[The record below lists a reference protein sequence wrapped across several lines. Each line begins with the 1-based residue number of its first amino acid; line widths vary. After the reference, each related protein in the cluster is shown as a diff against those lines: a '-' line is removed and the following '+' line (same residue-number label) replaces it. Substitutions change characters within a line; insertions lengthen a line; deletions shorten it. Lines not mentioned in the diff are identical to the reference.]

1 MSTRHTATCHGGA
14 GDATD
19 PGSVAA
25 GVPQVALIGSPNAG
39 KTTLFNALTGLRA
52 KTANYPGI
60 TVTRREGLIALDG
73 RSVRLVDLPG
83 TYSLDPVSPDEQVV
97 ADALHGRVVG
107 IAAPDALVMVADATT
122 LERSLYLVA
131 EVLQL
136 GMPTCLVLTMVD
148 ELAARGG
155 TLSLDRLGDALGVPV
170 IGVVGHRGIGLD
182 QLRQLLH
189 DPLAWSHPVLMPPT
203 DPLERSGWIESVLLR
218 ATGSDHL
225 ALHADSRTRRIDAVL
240 LHPVAGSLAFLA
252 VMLALFQSIFTLATP
267 AADRIDARFASLA
280 DQARDLLPGAFGDL
294 VADGVITGVGGV
306 LVFLPQIVLLLTF
319 LALLEKVGYL
329 ARAAFLADRVMG
341 RFGLEGRSFVAL
353 LSSFAC
359 AIPGIMAARTIPN
372 DRRRLATMMA
382 APLMTCTARLP
393 VYTLLVSAFV
403 TDGAVVGPL
412 RSQGLAMF
420 GLYALGAVSGL
431 VYAGLLSAATRR
443 HGTSP
448 VLLEMPPYR
457 WPTLRSIALQ
467 VWDGAWS
474 FVRKAGTIILVT
486 TVVLWALLRFP
497 GADAPDGLTDAE
509 VASYE
514 MEHSVAGAIGQGL
527 EPVFDPLGFDW
538 RANVAIISSFAA
550 REVFVSTLAIT
561 TASES
566 EDSLADRLAEM
577 RDDSGEPLYD
587 GPTVAALL
595 VFFVYALQ
603 CMSTVAV
610 LRRETNS
617 WRWPLIAVGSMFA
630 VAYVAA
636 LIARTVAVVLS

>member
-1 MSTRHTATCHGGA
+1 VTACHDDGGA
-14 GDATD
+14 LTLLTDA
-19 PGSVAA
+19 
-25 GVPQVALIGSPNAG
+25 PQVALIGSPNAG
-39 KTTLFNALTGLRA
+39 KTTLFNSLTGLRA

-60 TVTRREGLIALDG
+60 TVTRREGSIDHDG
-73 RSVRLVDLPG
+73 VRVRLVDLPG
-83 TYSLDPVSPDEQVV
+83 TYSLDPVSPDEAVV
-97 ADALHGRVVG
+97 ADALHGRVEG

-136 GMPTCLVLTMVD
+136 DLPTCLVLTMVD

-155 TLSLDRLGDALGVPV
+155 TLDLDLLARALGVPV
-170 IGVVGHRGIGLD
+170 IGVIGHRGIGLD
-182 QLRQLLH
+182 ELRVLLR
-189 DPLAWSHPVLMPPT
+189 DPTGWSRPVLSPPV
-203 DPLERSGWIESVLLR
+203 DPLERSEWIASVLLR
-218 ATGSDHL
+218 TTGADHL
-225 ALHADSRTRRIDAVL
+225 ALHADNRTRRIDGVL
-240 LHPVAGSLAFLA
+240 LQPVAGSVVFLA
-252 VMLALFQSIFTLATP
+252 VMLALFQSIFTIAAP
-267 AADRIDARFASLA
+267 AVDWIDARFATLA
-280 DQARDLLPGAFGDL
+280 DHVRGWFPGAFGEL
-294 VADGVITGVGGV
+294 LADGVIGGVGGV

-403 TDGAVVGPL
+403 TDRTVVGPI
-412 RSQGLAMF
+412 RSQGLVMF

-431 VYAGLLSAATRR
+431 VYAGVLSLATR
-443 HGTSP
+443 GTGSSP

-457 WPTLRSIALQ
+457 WPTVRSVGFQ

-474 FVRKAGTIILVT
+474 FVRKAGTIILFT

-497 GADAPDGLTDAE
+497 GSDAPSSSTEAE
-509 VASYE
+509 AASYR
-514 MEHSVAGAIGQGL
+514 MEHSIAGSVGRGI
-527 EPVFDPLGFDW
+527 EPVFAPLGFDW
-538 RANVAIISSFAA
+538 RADVAIIGSLAA
-550 REVFVSTLAIT
+550 REVFVSTLAVT
-561 TASES
+561 TAADS
-566 EDSLADRLAEM
+566 EDSLPDRLAEL
-577 RDDSGEPLYD
+577 RDGDGDLVYD

-617 WRWPLIAVGSMFA
+617 WQWPLTAVGSMLA
-630 VAYVAA
+630 LAYLAALVAHSIVAA
-636 LIARTVAVVLS
+636 LA